1 MKFIEIIQYVAIFSL
16 IFSTFFLAIR
26 GFSEYI
32 LHNKQTKQTMNENQI
47 KEIDALIAATKG
59 KFFSITF
66 EKKDGTI
73 RTINGKDRYERLIK
87 GTGSPATTALREAGF
102 KSAIDRNKES
112 WFSFQ
117 PAKVKTFKC
126 GQIEKNFSV

>member
-1 MKFIEIIQYVAIFSL
+1 MKFIETIQYVAIFSL

-26 GFSEYI
+26 TVSAYI
-32 LHNKQTKQTMNENQI
+32 KNINRNNTMTPQQS

-59 KFFSITF
+59 KFFCITF

-73 RTINGKDRYERLIK
+73 RTVNGKDRYQRLIK
-87 GTGSPATTALREAGF
+87 GVGSPATNGLREAGY
-102 KSAIDRNKES
+102 KSAVNRNKES

-117 PAKVKTFKC
+117 PEKVKTFKC
-126 GQIEKNFSV
+126 GQIEKHFSV